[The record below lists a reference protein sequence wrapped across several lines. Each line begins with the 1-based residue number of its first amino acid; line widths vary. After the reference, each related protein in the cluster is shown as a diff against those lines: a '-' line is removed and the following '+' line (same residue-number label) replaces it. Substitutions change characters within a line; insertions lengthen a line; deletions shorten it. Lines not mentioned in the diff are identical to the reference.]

1 MQLPSHRSLA
11 SDFASTFN
19 LQVASTDAE
28 RARVYGLRYRVFCQE
43 MGCTL
48 DEANGLEADHYDDH
62 SLNCLLENTHT
73 GLLVGC
79 IRLVQPLER
88 GGGLP
93 FESYAIRHVDR
104 KLLDWRQLDP
114 RSCCEISRLAL
125 EPGYRRRLRDGTLAE
140 RSASPAPAASK
151 IFSLPFV
158 ALSLYQAAV
167 ALVLDRGYEMAFM
180 VGEPRLQRHL
190 ASYGINMRQIS
201 PVFDHFGERAVFVVD
216 RASLL
221 NTLATWDNE
230 RYEYFRAVQEK
241 LQIKPEDPQLSRLT
255 SA

>member
-1 MQLPSHRSLA
+1 MLPPSSKKSLA
-11 SDFASTFN
+11 SDFANTFN
-19 LQVASTDAE
+19 LQIASTDAE

-48 DEANGLEADHYDDH
+48 DEANGLEADHYDEH
-62 SLNCLLENTHT
+62 SLNCLLENAHT

-79 IRLVQPLER
+79 IRLVQPLAR

-93 FESYAIRHVDR
+93 FENYAIRHVDR

-114 RSCCEISRLAL
+114 GNCCEISRLAL
-125 EPGYRRRLRDGTLAE
+125 EPSYRRRLRDGTLAE
-140 RSASPAPAASK
+140 RSFAPATSK
-151 IFSLPFV
+151 IFSLPFI
-158 ALSLYQAAV
+158 ALALYQAAV

-190 ASYGINMRQIS
+190 SSYGILMRQVS
-201 PVFDHFGERAVFVVD
+201 PVFDHFGERAVFVVN

-221 NTLATWDNE
+221 DTVATWNTE
-230 RYEYFRAVQEK
+230 RLQYFHAVQEK
-241 LQIKPEDPQLSRLT
+241 LEIESDQQRVLIT